1 MWTERAEESTS
12 TYQWTPI
19 LTEGGWMEN
28 NIYSLRKSRG
38 NSKYKLKSL
47 IELTHKI
54 PKMRRKN
61 HFLASSSLSSAFVEK
76 PRTSRVRPKGLPWK
90 LIGKQIL
97 LTKPKLRISEKNNIH
112 CTKEIYLPVL
122 SESCLQ
128 HVYCSIR
135 RHGQRGSF
143 VSDDKVLC
151 QRNHPWGIPKQD
163 DSVLGTVWCLTF
175 PAKSALETKIR
186 SPISRKSLV
195 VSTWNFACEFLLSL
209 SISWKKITA
218 IRKSHF
224 SLQEYLKMASPFIG
238 FLGGKLL
245 VCWQLGPK

>member
-54 PKMRRKN
+54 PKMRWNNR
-61 HFLASSSLSSAFVEK
+61 FLASSSLSLAILEK

-97 LTKPKLRISEKNNIH
+97 LTKPKLRISEKNNLH
-112 CTKEIYLPVL
+112 CIKEIYLPVL
-122 SESCLQ
+122 PESCLQ

-151 QRNHPWGIPKQD
+151 QR
-163 DSVLGTVWCLTF
+163 SVNETILGEFQSKMIVFWAQYGVLLF
-175 PAKSALETKIR
+175 PLNR
-186 SPISRKSLV
+186 P
-195 VSTWNFACEFLLSL
+195 
-209 SISWKKITA
+209 
-218 IRKSHF
+218 
-224 SLQEYLKMASPFIG
+224 
-238 FLGGKLL
+238 
-245 VCWQLGPK
+245 

>member
-1 MWTERAEESTS
+1 MIYAIWYVNGKSRGKHKYLSVNPYTK
-12 TYQWTPI
+12 QK
-19 LTEGGWMEN
+19 EGMEN

-61 HFLASSSLSSAFVEK
+61 RFLASSSLSSAFLEK
-76 PRTSRVRPKGLPWK
+76 PRTSRVRPKGLRWK

-97 LTKPKLRISEKNNIH
+97 LTKPKLRISGKNNNL
-112 CTKEIYLPVL
+112 CTKKNYLPVL

-128 HVYCSIR
+128 HVYCSIC

-151 QRNHPWGIPKQD
+151 QQ
-163 DSVLGTVWCLTF
+163 SVNETILWEFQSKMIVFWAQYGVLLF
-175 PAKSALETKIR
+175 PLNR
-186 SPISRKSLV
+186 P
-195 VSTWNFACEFLLSL
+195 
-209 SISWKKITA
+209 
-218 IRKSHF
+218 
-224 SLQEYLKMASPFIG
+224 
-238 FLGGKLL
+238 
-245 VCWQLGPK
+245 

>member
-1 MWTERAEESTS
+1 
-12 TYQWTPI
+12 
-19 LTEGGWMEN
+19 MEN

-61 HFLASSSLSSAFVEK
+61 RFLASSSLSSAFLEK
-76 PRTSRVRPKGLPWK
+76 PRTSRVRPKGLRWK

-97 LTKPKLRISEKNNIH
+97 LTKPKLRISEKNNLH
-112 CTKEIYLPVL
+112 CIKEIYLPVL

-151 QRNHPWGIPKQD
+151 QR
-163 DSVLGTVWCLTF
+163 SVNETILGELQSKMIVFW
-175 PAKSALETKIR
+175 ALETKIR
-186 SPISRKSLV
+186 LPIS
-195 VSTWNFACEFLLSL
+195 
-209 SISWKKITA
+209 
-218 IRKSHF
+218 
-224 SLQEYLKMASPFIG
+224 Q
-238 FLGGKLL
+238 
-245 VCWQLGPK
+245 